1 MIYCTVLDE
10 NARKALKSD
19 FFSFLAFI
27 YYFESH
33 ELLGFGE

>member
-1 MIYCTVLDE
+1 MIYCTVMEE
-10 NARKALKSD
+10 NARKPLKSD

-27 YYFESH
+27 YCFESH